1 MTREEFIEK
10 AKEYNY
16 DEEGIKGLLEVY
28 DEIKAIDANYRYED
42 IILIEQA
49 VY

>member
-1 MTREEFIEK
+1 MTREEFIQK

-16 DEEGIKGLLEVY
+16 DDEAIQGLLEVF
-28 DEIKAIDANYRYED
+28 DEFKALDPQYRYED
-42 IILIEQA
+42 VILIEQA